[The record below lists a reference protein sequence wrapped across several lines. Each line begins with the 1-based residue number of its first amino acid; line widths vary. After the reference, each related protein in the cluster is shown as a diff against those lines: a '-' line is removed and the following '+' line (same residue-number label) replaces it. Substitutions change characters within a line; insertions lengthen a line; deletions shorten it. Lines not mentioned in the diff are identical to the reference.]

1 MLAAAPRRD
10 HGQPYFKIRS
20 HLLEPMTR
28 RALIGGNWKC
38 NGTVAQV
45 KTLTESLNGAGAL
58 PETSEVVI
66 AVPAIHLAH
75 CRSTFRPEISV
86 ASQDVGFN
94 KAYGAYTGEM
104 SAEMLVD
111 SGIKWTLTGHSERR
125 VGFGFPVGIA
135 LVLQ

>member
-1 MLAAAPRRD
+1 M
-10 HGQPYFKIRS
+10 KS
-20 HLLEPMTR
+20 
-28 RALIGGNWKC
+28 LIDN
-38 NGTVAQV
+38 
-45 KTLTESLNGAGAL
+45 LNNAGAL

-75 CRSTFRPEISV
+75 CKSSFRPEIAI

-125 VGFGFPVGIA
+125 VGFGFPVGFPS
-135 LVLQ
+135 